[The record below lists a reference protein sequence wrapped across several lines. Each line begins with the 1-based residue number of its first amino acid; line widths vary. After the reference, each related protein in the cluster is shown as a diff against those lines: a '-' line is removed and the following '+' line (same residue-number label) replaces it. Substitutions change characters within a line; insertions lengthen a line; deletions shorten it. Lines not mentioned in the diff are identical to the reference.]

1 MGEGY
6 ATRCLLSQISDGPGG
21 VRKKSLIGHFV
32 CGSRE
37 ALSQSRQVRKVRC
50 AGSQTGRE
58 VAGDEDTF
66 GIYYSVMF
74 VVNETISEL
83 FQCNHT
89 KLCHELLYIPRTPKQ
104 KP

>member
-6 ATRCLLSQISDGPGG
+6 ATRCLLSQILDGPGG

-74 VVNETISEL
+74 VVNENNIRTFPTQS
-83 FQCNHT
+83 H
-89 KLCHELLYIPRTPKQ
+89 KLCHELLYIRRTPKQ